1 MSNTLSVT
9 VCAQSVLRRW
19 CSLCEKS
26 RETHETRC
34 GQSSRAKAP
43 SPPPATTTSKVT
55 RMNARIYAQL
65 ESKFTPARTLR
76 PLPSPRTPRI
86 ASHDPTRVIR
96 QHIPRTR
103 AHATRDARA
112 MRHRPVAFRAVSR
125 LPRRRQCAPS
135 ARRASRIRA
144 IRASKRSKRVVPEF
158 DARARAHEHRAWRRV
173 TWVNAMPR
181 IVVRQG
187 ASGYSAFDSRSI
199 RAYAS
204 TTAIVCVKKDNDRMV
219 YITWV

>member
-1 MSNTLSVT
+1 MVLPVREITRNTRNTTRSVIAREST
-9 VCAQSVLRRW
+9 AAAAGDDDVESIANERQDLR
-19 CSLCEKS
+19 SIGVKI
-26 RETHETRC
+26 H
-34 GQSSRAKAP
+34 
-43 SPPPATTTSKVT
+43 
-55 RMNARIYAQL
+55 
-65 ESKFTPARTLR
+65 
-76 PLPSPRTPRI
+76 
-86 ASHDPTRVIR
+86 
-96 QHIPRTR
+96 TR
-103 AHATRDARA
+103 AHPPTLPLAAHAAHRLARPHTHHVPKHSAHSRARDARVTRHARA
-112 MRHRPVAFRAVSR
+112 MRRRAVAFRAVPR
-125 LPRRRQCAPS
+125 HPRRRQCAPS

-144 IRASKRSKRVVPEF
+144 IRASKRSKRVVPEC